1 MGLLLGLLAFV
12 ASNLGMGLQKAGTT
26 RGSVPVWLLGTG
38 LTVSGSLLLFPALA
52 LGRAS
57 VIAPLEGVGLAA
69 LALFAWR
76 VLGERPPVTA
86 LVAIAAGTAL
96 VGAFGGGDRQPD
108 EVLRPERF
116 GQVALA
122 VVAAAALLALVPRRG
137 VGLGLAAG
145 AMAGLAMLF
154 QKALGE
160 VLLADPVAVLG
171 DARALGFLAAAGAGF
186 LGLQWS
192 YRHGRAVEV
201 VPSYAAGTILV
212 PTAAAPFL
220 FGEAPHLAAWAGVAL
235 ILLGIVLLKSP
246 PGSD

>member
-1 MGLLLGLLAFV
+1 MGLLLGLVAFV
-12 ASNLGMGLQKAGTT
+12 ASNLGMGLQKAGVV
-26 RGSVPVWLLGTG
+26 RGSARTWLLGTC

-57 VIAPLEGVGLAA
+57 VIAPLEGLGLAA

-76 VLGERPPVTA
+76 VLGERPPLLA

-96 VGAFGGGDRQPD
+96 VGAFGGAERRPD
-108 EVLRPERF
+108 EVLRPER
-116 GQVALA
+116 LA
-122 VVAAAALLALVPRRG
+122 PVCLAVAAAVPLLALLPRRG

-145 AMAGLAMLF
+145 AMAGLAMVL

-160 VLLADPVAVLG
+160 VLLATPAALLADP
-171 DARALGFLAAAGAGF
+171 RTLGFLAAAGAGF
-186 LGLQWS
+186 LGLQWA

-201 VPSYAAGTILV
+201 VPSYAAGAILV

-220 FGEAPHLAAWAGVAL
+220 FGEAPHPAVWLGTGIILAGV
-235 ILLGIVLLKSP
+235 VLLERRSTL
-246 PGSD
+246 

>member
-1 MGLLLGLLAFV
+1 MGLLLGLVAFV

-26 RGSVPVWLLGTG
+26 RGSVQVWLLGTG

-57 VIAPLEGVGLAA
+57 VIAPLEGLGLAA

-76 VLGERPPVTA
+76 VLGERPPVPA
-86 LVAIAAGTAL
+86 LIAIAAGTAL
-96 VGAFGGGDRQPD
+96 VGFFGGAERPPD
-108 EVLRPERF
+108 EVLRPERLP
-116 GQVALA
+116 QVSAAVLA
-122 VVAAAALLALVPRRG
+122 GALLLTLLPRRG

-160 VLLADPVAVLG
+160 VLLAEPLAVLG
-171 DARALGFLAAAGAGF
+171 EPRALGFLAAAAAGF

-192 YRHGRAVEV
+192 YRHGRAVDV

-235 ILLGIVLLKSP
+235 ILLGIMLLKSP

>member
-1 MGLLLGLLAFV
+1 MGLLLGLVAFV

-26 RGSVPVWLLGTG
+26 RGSLRTWLCGTV

-76 VLGERPPVTA
+76 VLGERPPVAA
-86 LVAIAAGTAL
+86 LAAIAAGTAL
-96 VGAFGGGDRQPD
+96 VGVFGGAERLPD
-108 EVLRPERF
+108 EVLRPDRL
-116 GQVALA
+116 GPVALA
-122 VVAAAALLALVPRRG
+122 VVAAAALLALLPRRG

-145 AMAGLAMLF
+145 AMAGLAMIL

-160 VLLADPVAVLG
+160 VLLADPAALLA
-171 DARALGFLAAAGAGF
+171 DPRTLGFLAAAGAGF

-192 YRHGRAVEV
+192 YRHGRAVQV

-220 FGEAPHLAAWAGVAL
+220 FGEAPHPLVGLGAGIILA
-235 ILLGIVLLKSP
+235 GIVLLEKP
-246 PGSD
+246 TTV